1 MYLTNLE
8 FIYFA
13 KSMEDMRKKWLE
25 SEERCRELEDQL
37 KIEKSMCQ
45 RKINELKWVI
55 LWNLLSCKQKK
66 RSSNKIWFHRIDI
79 ETHYEKRLQA
89 ESKSERL
96 EMELNKMQ
104 DQFMMFSKI
113 LNDKQFDNE
122 ERLNMIHN
130 VHNNQQQTYGQHH
143 RHQPSYEQ
151 DNNCSRRLSRAIE
164 DTGSIISD
172 YTEDDIDM
180 PDGDEDH
187 YQEHNQNIH
196 LPVVP
201 STASLPN
208 TTQNQHRRSIGTK
221 RNQRGQSASLT
232 RDGEKREK
240 KRTRTRSN
248 DVSPIFTLIA
258 FTSFKKNGLIIENFP
273 NLPYIFHH
281 LI

>member
-1 MYLTNLE
+1 MKWINL
-8 FIYFA
+8 
-13 KSMEDMRKKWLE
+13 KK
-25 SEERCRELEDQL
+25 
-37 KIEKSMCQ
+37 
-45 RKINELKWVI
+45 NYA
-55 LWNLLSCKQKK
+55 
-66 RSSNKIWFHRIDI
+66 FFYRIDI

-113 LNDKQFDNE
+113 LNDKQFDKE

-130 VHNNQQQTYGQHH
+130 VHNNQQQTYGQLH

-151 DNNCSRRLSRAIE
+151 DNNCSRRMSRAIE

-180 PDGDEDH
+180 PDDDH

-208 TTQNQHRRSIGTK
+208 TTQNQHRRSVGTK

-232 RDGEKREK
+232 RNGERREK

-248 DVSPIFTLIA
+248 DVSWIFMSI
-258 FTSFKKNGLIIENFP
+258 FIYKKSDVVFLK
-273 NLPYIFHH
+273 L
-281 LI
+281 LL

>member
-1 MYLTNLE
+1 MI
-8 FIYFA
+8 F
-13 KSMEDMRKKWLE
+13 
-25 SEERCRELEDQL
+25 
-37 KIEKSMCQ
+37 
-45 RKINELKWVI
+45 
-55 LWNLLSCKQKK
+55 
-66 RSSNKIWFHRIDI
+66 RIDI

-122 ERLNMIHN
+122 ERLNMINN

-143 RHQPSYEQ
+143 RHQPSYDQ

-180 PDGDEDH
+180 PDGDDDH

-201 STASLPN
+201 STTSLPN

-232 RDGEKREK
+232 RNGEK

-248 DVSPIFTLIA
+248 DVSWIFMSYIRREVSYFLKLLLENLSPQRIFHKNAPILSIFIAIIQELI
-258 FTSFKKNGLIIENFP
+258 LLPIIEP
-273 NLPYIFHH
+273 NVKF
-281 LI
+281 

>member
-1 MYLTNLE
+1 MHL
-8 FIYFA
+8 F
-13 KSMEDMRKKWLE
+13 
-25 SEERCRELEDQL
+25 C
-37 KIEKSMCQ
+37 
-45 RKINELKWVI
+45 
-55 LWNLLSCKQKK
+55 
-66 RSSNKIWFHRIDI
+66 RIDI

-104 DQFMMFSKI
+104 DQFSMFSKI

-122 ERLNMIHN
+122 ERLNMIHS
-130 VHNNQQQTYGQHH
+130 VHNNQQTYG
-143 RHQPSYEQ
+143 RHAPSYDQ

-180 PDGDEDH
+180 PNDDEDH

-196 LPVVP
+196 LPVAP

-208 TTQNQHRRSIGTK
+208 ATQNQHRRSAGTK
-221 RNQRGQSASLT
+221 RNQRHSASLT
-232 RDGEKREK
+232 RNEEQREK

-248 DVSPIFTLIA
+248 DVS
-258 FTSFKKNGLIIENFP
+258 
-273 NLPYIFHH
+273 
-281 LI
+281 